1 MDRRAWRATVH
12 GVAKDSD
19 TAEATNTDLSP
30 PQPHSL
36 TGAAAPG
43 GVWDETAL
51 GFFMLLPPR
60 TSVPR
65 SGVTCRTLDPLADPT
80 PSTTHS
86 SFFVLFLIFY
96 LFFYKSFL
104 KILPLVYG
112 TVCGLDVQL
121 KSNFLIQKLGI
132 SLKFHWDC
140 MQNVNL
146 HLPIYKFSH
155 LSAAPK

>member
-12 GVAKDSD
+12 GVTKDSD
-19 TAEATNTDLSP
+19 AAEGLTLLSP
-30 PQPHSL
+30 VRSL
-36 TGAAAPG
+36 TRLQALRPQEGSGTRQPLVSSCWSPRVRQYHAPVSHAG
-43 GVWDETAL
+43 PHT
-51 GFFMLLPPR
+51 F
-60 TSVPR
+60 
-65 SGVTCRTLDPLADPT
+65 
-80 PSTTHS
+80 HN
-86 SFFVLFLIFY
+86 SFFFFCFVSHLLFIY

-104 KILPLVYG
+104 KILLLVYG

-146 HLPIYKFSH
+146 HLPIYKFAH